1 MYSIFKNVI
10 ESGNYELSDILNK
23 IDTKW
28 LENALTDDE
37 RVELMRLAREKAIAE
52 NSYANADKRFED
64 IYRQLSEMNNA
75 IKELT
80 AKVNANNEE
89 SGEEIEPEV
98 PVDGY
103 PEYKAPTG
111 AHDAYFNGAKVTY
124 NGKKYV
130 CVAPEGVAVVWNPD
144 VMPSYW
150 ELVE

>member
-1 MYSIFKNVI
+1 M
-10 ESGNYELSDILNK
+10 SDILNK

-89 SGEEIEPEV
+89 SGEEIEPELF
-98 PVDGY
+98 G
-103 PEYKAPTG
+103 
-111 AHDAYFNGAKVTY
+111 DAFDIDLACDMDFMIERCDKILHCNFLKECT
-124 NGKKYV
+124 
-130 CVAPEGVAVVWNPD
+130 
-144 VMPSYW
+144 W
-150 ELVE
+150 EKM